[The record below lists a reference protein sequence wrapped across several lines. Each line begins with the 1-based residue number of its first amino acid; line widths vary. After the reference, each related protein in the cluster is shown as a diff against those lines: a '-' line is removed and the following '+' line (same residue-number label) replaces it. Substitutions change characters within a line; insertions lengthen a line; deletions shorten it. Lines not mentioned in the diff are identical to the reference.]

1 MSTHKPRRPTH
12 VIKVMDRDRPEKG
25 GNAVGVGW
33 ANEDRSLT
41 IHLNIG
47 VVLSWKDNLAI
58 TAFPMRPT
66 QTQTRSSGMPFPD
79 PEIPPDPE
87 DT

>member
-25 GNAVGVGW
+25 GNAAGVGW
-33 ANEDRSLT
+33 ANEDGSLT

-47 VVLSWKDNLAI
+47 IVLSWKDNLAI
-58 TAFPMRPT
+58 TAFPRDRDRYPQART
-66 QTQTRSSGMPFPD
+66 PS
-79 PEIPPDPE
+79 DPE